1 MFWRGVVGYLPVNI
15 VQGLVGLLSIV
26 AFTRL
31 LSPEAYG
38 AYALAFA
45 VMTLAHT
52 TLFTWLEAAM
62 ARFHA
67 REAVQGGLADHFAT
81 LYRTAAVM
89 AFAIP
94 LVGAAILFLLP
105 MSRPLEWAIG
115 AGLLA
120 IPARSL
126 AKLAQERR
134 RAAGEVR
141 ASALLDISQTAG
153 AFAIGAALAWAGM
166 GGAAPI
172 VGLGAAAALCMLFV
186 LPRELKLAPGG
197 RFDPARAR
205 DYAAYGVPVSL
216 SLILALALATTDRF
230 LIAGFLGEGA
240 VGVYH
245 AGYSLSSR
253 TLDVLFIWLGMAGG
267 PAAVAALERGGRP
280 ALERQARDQAS
291 LMLLICLPAAAGL
304 ALVAKP
310 LADVM
315 VGEGLRAGAA
325 MVTPWIA
332 ASGLFAGLT
341 TYYFHQAFT
350 LARKTKLLLA
360 AMAIPAAANIVL
372 NLVLIPG
379 FGLAGAMW
387 ATTASYGVGLLA
399 SMALGR
405 RVMPLPVPW
414 ATLSR
419 GVLAT
424 AVMAL
429 AVAACPAPGG
439 LAELM
444 LKAGV
449 GAAVYGALALALD
462 VGGARGLAARLVRRT
477 ARLRQAG
484 AA

>member
-1 MFWRGVVGYLPVNI
+1 MFWKGVVGYLPVNI
-15 VQGLVGLLSIV
+15 VQGVVGLLTIV

-31 LSPEAYG
+31 LTPEAYG
-38 AYALAFA
+38 AYALAFS

-67 REAVQGGLADHFAT
+67 RETVTGELPDHFAT
-81 LYRTAAVM
+81 LYRSAAVL
-89 AFAIP
+89 ALAIP
-94 LVGAAILFLLP
+94 LIGIVVLVLLP
-105 MSRPLEWAIG
+105 MPRPLEYAIG

-120 IPARSL
+120 VPVRSL

-141 ASALLDISQTAG
+141 ASALLDIGQTTG
-153 AFAIGAALAWAGM
+153 AFVIGAALAWAGL
-166 GGAAPI
+166 GGAGPLI
-172 VGLGAAAALCMLFV
+172 GLGLAAVLCMIFV
-186 LPRELKLAPGG
+186 LPKELKIAPGG
-197 RFDPARAR
+197 RFDGARAR
-205 DYAAYGVPVSL
+205 GYAAYGVPVSL

-267 PAAVAALERGGRP
+267 PAAVAALERGGVK
-280 ALERQARDQAS
+280 ALQGQAREQAS
-291 LMLLICLPAAAGL
+291 LMLMICLPAAVGL
-304 ALVAKP
+304 ALVARP

-315 VGEGLRAGAA
+315 VGEQLRTGAA
-325 MVTPWIA
+325 AVTPWIA

-350 LARKTKLLLA
+350 LARRTRMLLL
-360 AMAIPAAANIVL
+360 AMAIPAAANIGL
-372 NLVLIPG
+372 NLVLIPR
-379 FGLAGAMW
+379 FGLSGAMW
-387 ATTASYGVGLLA
+387 ATTASYAIGLIA
-399 SMALGR
+399 SWALGR
-405 RVMPLPVPW
+405 RVMPMPVPW
-414 ATLSR
+414 TTLSKC
-419 GVLAT
+419 VLAS

-429 AVAACPAPGG
+429 AVAAVPALGG
-439 LAELM
+439 AAELF

-449 GAAVYGALALALD
+449 GAAVYGVLAMALD
-462 VGGARGLAARLVRRT
+462 IAGARSFAVRVV
-477 ARLRQAG
+477 RLRQARP
-484 AA
+484 A